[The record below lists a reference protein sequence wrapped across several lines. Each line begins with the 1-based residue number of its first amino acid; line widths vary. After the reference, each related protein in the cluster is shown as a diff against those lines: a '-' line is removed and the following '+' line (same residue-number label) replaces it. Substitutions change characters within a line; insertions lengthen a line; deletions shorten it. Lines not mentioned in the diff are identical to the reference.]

1 MFSRDDWWK
10 DFFSGSIV
18 DFWRRVMPPEA
29 TRAEADFLVRG
40 LQVPPGAGLLD
51 VPCGDGRLSLE
62 LARRGYHLT
71 GVDISSD
78 FLAAARESSRLEGL
92 EIEWRLSE
100 MRELPWE
107 SRFDGAF
114 CAGSSFG
121 FLGDEG
127 DAAFLASVARALKPG
142 ARFVIDA
149 VKAAEVVLAQFRPS
163 HEMEVGDIRFAAQN
177 SYDPA
182 SGWMDSRYTITRS
195 GRENETREAAHRI
208 YTYREV
214 VPMLEAAGFEEVR
227 GLGSLE
233 GEPFCLGSAR
243 LIFVATKKLER

>member
-1 MFSRDDWWK
+1 MFSREDWWK

-18 DFWRRVMPPEA
+18 DFWRRVMPPET
-29 TRAEADFLVRG
+29 TRAEAEFLMRT
-40 LQVPPGAGLLD
+40 LQVQPSARLLD

-62 LARRGYHLT
+62 LARLGHRMT
-71 GVDISSD
+71 GVDISPD
-78 FLAAARESSRLEGL
+78 FLVAAREGSRREGL
-92 EIEWRLSE
+92 EVDWRLSE

-127 DAAFLASVARALKPG
+127 DAAFLDSVARTLKPG
-142 ARFVIDA
+142 ARLVIDA

-163 HEMEVGDIRFAAQN
+163 HEMEVGDIRFAAEN

-182 SGWMDSRYTITRS
+182 CGWMDSRYTIRRRGMES
-195 GRENETREAAHRI
+195 ETRQAAHRI

-214 VPMLEAAGFEEVR
+214 VRMLEAAGFEDVR

-233 GEPFCLGSAR
+233 GEPFRLGSAR
-243 LIFVATKKLER
+243 LILVATRKA

>member
-40 LQVPPGAGLLD
+40 LQVPSGARLLD

-62 LARRGYHLT
+62 LARRGHRMT

-78 FLAAARESSRLEGL
+78 FLAAAREGSRREGL
-92 EIEWRLSE
+92 EVEWRLSE

-127 DAAFLASVARALKPG
+127 DAAFLASVARTLKPG
-142 ARFVIDA
+142 ARLVIDA

-182 SGWMDSRYTITRS
+182 CGWMDSRYTITRRGLES
-195 GRENETREAAHRI
+195 ETREAAHRI

-214 VPMLEAAGFEEVR
+214 VRMLEGAGFEEAR

-233 GEPFCLGSAR
+233 GEPFRLGAPR
-243 LIFVATKKLER
+243 LILLATKKG

>member
-10 DFFSGSIV
+10 NFFSGSIV
-18 DFWRRVMPPEA
+18 DFWRRVIPPEA
-29 TRAEADFLVRG
+29 TRAEADFLVRV
-40 LQVPPGAGLLD
+40 LQASTGTRLLD

-62 LARRGYHLT
+62 LARRGYRMT

-78 FLAAARESSRLEGL
+78 FLAAARAGSRREGL
-92 EIEWRLSE
+92 DIEWRLSE
-100 MRELPWE
+100 MRDLPWE
-107 SRFDGAF
+107 SRFGGAF

-127 DAAFLASVARALKPG
+127 DAAFLASVSRALKPG

-163 HEMEVGDIRFAAQN
+163 HEMEVGDIHFAAQN
-177 SYDPA
+177 SYDAA
-182 SGWMDSRYTITRS
+182 SGWMDSRYTITRRGEAS
-195 GRENETREAAHRI
+195 ETREAAHRI

-214 VPMLEAAGFEEVR
+214 VRMLEAAGFEEVL
-227 GLGSLE
+227 GLASLE
-233 GEPFCLGSAR
+233 GEPFRLGCPR
-243 LIFVATKKLER
+243 LILVAKKEG

>member
-29 TRAEADFLVRG
+29 TRSEADFLARA
-40 LQVPPGAGLLD
+40 LQVQPGARLLD

-62 LARRGYHLT
+62 LARRGHRMT
-71 GVDISSD
+71 GVDISPD
-78 FLAAARESSRLEGL
+78 FLAAAREGSQREGL

-127 DAAFLASVARALKPG
+127 DAAFLDSVARTLKPG

-163 HEMEVGDIRFAAQN
+163 HEMEVGDIHFTAQN
-177 SYDPA
+177 SYDPTC
-182 SGWMDSRYTITRS
+182 GWMDSRYTIPRGGAS
-195 GRENETREAAHRI
+195 ETREAAHRI

-214 VPMLEAAGFEEVR
+214 VRMLAAARFEDVR

-233 GEPFCLGSAR
+233 GELFRLGSAR
-243 LIFVATKKLER
+243 LILIATKKG

>member
-1 MFSRDDWWK
+1 MFFRGDWWK

-18 DFWRRVMPPEA
+18 DFWRRVMPPES
-29 TRAEADFLVRG
+29 TRAEAEFLMRSLRV
-40 LQVPPGAGLLD
+40 QPGARLLD

-62 LARRGYHLT
+62 LARRGYRLT
-71 GVDISSD
+71 GVDISPD
-78 FLAAARESSRLEGL
+78 FLAAAREGSQREGL

-107 SRFDGAF
+107 CRFHGAF

-127 DAAFLASVARALKPG
+127 DAAFLDSVARTLKPG
-142 ARFVIDA
+142 ARLVIDA

-163 HEMEVGDIRFAAQN
+163 HEMEVGDIHFAAEN

-182 SGWMDSRYTITRS
+182 CGWMDSRYTITRRGGAS
-195 GRENETREAAHRI
+195 ETREAAHRI

-214 VPMLEAAGFEEVR
+214 VRLLEAAGFGDVL

-233 GEPFCLGSAR
+233 GEPFRLGCAR
-243 LIFVATKKLER
+243 LILVATKTS

>member
-18 DFWRRVMPPEA
+18 DFWRRVMPPET
-29 TRAEADFLVRG
+29 TRAEAEFLMRT
-40 LQVPPGAGLLD
+40 LQVQPGARLLN

-62 LARRGYHLT
+62 LARRGHRMT
-71 GVDISSD
+71 GVDISPD
-78 FLAAARESSRLEGL
+78 FLEVAREDSRREGL
-92 EIEWRLSE
+92 VIEWRLSE

-107 SRFDGAF
+107 PRFDGAF

-127 DAAFLASVARALKPG
+127 DAAFLDSVARTLKPG
-142 ARFVIDA
+142 SRLVIDA

-163 HEMEVGDIRFAAQN
+163 HEMEVGDIHFAAEN

-182 SGWMDSRYTITRS
+182 CGWMDSRYRITRRGLES
-195 GRENETREAAHRI
+195 ETRQAAHRI

-214 VPMLEAAGFEEVR
+214 VRMLEAAGFEDVR
-227 GLGSLE
+227 GLGSPE
-233 GEPFCLGSAR
+233 GEPFRLGSAR
-243 LIFVATKKLER
+243 LILIATKKG

>member
-1 MFSRDDWWK
+1 M
-10 DFFSGSIV
+10 
-18 DFWRRVMPPEA
+18 
-29 TRAEADFLVRG
+29 RG
-40 LQVPPGAGLLD
+40 LQVPAGARLLD

-62 LARRGYHLT
+62 LAGRGYRMT

-127 DAAFLASVARALKPG
+127 DAAFLASVARTLKPG

-182 SGWMDSRYTITRS
+182 GGWMDSRYTITRRGLES
-195 GRENETREAAHRI
+195 ETREAAHRI

-214 VPMLEAAGFEEVR
+214 VRMLEGAGFEDVR
-227 GLGSLE
+227 GFGSLE
-233 GEPFCLGSAR
+233 GEPFRLGAPR
-243 LIFVATKKLER
+243 LILLATKKS

>member
-29 TRAEADFLVRG
+29 TRAEADFLARG
-40 LQVPPGAGLLD
+40 LEVASGAQLLD

-62 LARRGYHLT
+62 LARRGYRMT

-78 FLAAARESSRLEGL
+78 FLAAARESSRLEGF
-92 EIEWRLSE
+92 EIDWRLSE
-100 MRELPWE
+100 MRDLPWE

-114 CAGSSFG
+114 CGGSSFG

-127 DAAFLASVARALKPG
+127 DAAFLAAVARTLKPG
-142 ARFVIDA
+142 SRFVIDA

-163 HEMEVGDIRFAAQN
+163 YEAEVGDIHFAAQN

-182 SGWMDSRYTITRS
+182 SGWMDSRYTIARS

-214 VPMLEAAGFEEVR
+214 VRMLEAAGFEGVR
-227 GLGSLE
+227 GLGSLD
-233 GEPFCLGSAR
+233 GEPFRLGSAR
-243 LIFVATKKLER
+243 LILAATKKG

>member
-1 MFSRDDWWK
+1 MFSREDWWK

-18 DFWRRVMPPEA
+18 DFWRRVMPRET
-29 TRAEADFLVRG
+29 TRAEAEFLMRA
-40 LQVPPGAGLLD
+40 LQAEPRARLLD

-62 LARRGYHLT
+62 LARRGYRMT
-71 GVDISSD
+71 GVDISPD
-78 FLAAARESSRLEGL
+78 FLAAGREDSRREGL
-92 EIEWRLSE
+92 EVEWRLSE

-107 SRFDGAF
+107 SWFDGAF

-127 DAAFLASVARALKPG
+127 DAAFLSSVARTLKPS
-142 ARFVIDA
+142 ARYVIDA

-163 HEMEVGDIRFAAQN
+163 HEMEVGDIHFAAEN

-182 SGWMDSRYTITRS
+182 SGWMDSRYTITRRGLES
-195 GRENETREAAHRI
+195 ETRQAAHRI

-214 VPMLEAAGFEEVR
+214 VRMLEAAGLDDIR

-233 GEPFCLGSAR
+233 GEPFRLGSAR
-243 LIFVATKKLER
+243 LILIATKKG